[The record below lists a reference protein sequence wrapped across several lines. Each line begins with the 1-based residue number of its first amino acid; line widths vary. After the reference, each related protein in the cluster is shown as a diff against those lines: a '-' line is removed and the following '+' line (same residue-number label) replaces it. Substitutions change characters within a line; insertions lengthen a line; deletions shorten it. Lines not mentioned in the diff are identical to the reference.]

1 MMNYLH
7 CLLGLHISFHID
19 SFINASF
26 TPASYL
32 SKSDFHKKAPP
43 STQHSGLQLDA
54 GEYKKKNHTDST
66 AR

>member
-32 SKSDFHKKAPP
+32 SKSDFHKKAPL

-54 GEYKKKNHTDST
+54 GEY
-66 AR
+66 